1 MTAPTLDAVRPRD
14 ATLTV
19 REARASDNAA
29 LVALAAACPMTGEI
43 TMCVDRAPDFFA
55 LARLEGERW
64 KVGVAEQDGVV
75 IGCVAASERWAYV
88 DGQPTRTGYAG
99 DLKVHPAHRG
109 GPAADALEEM
119 VRETGREFGG
129 DDVPSLITVLG
140 GNRSMERR
148 TAGPRGL
155 PTLQQFASL
164 HVHAIPFLWP
174 RARVV
179 AGLTVRAAREEDLD
193 EMAALW
199 SRLAPERQLA
209 PVMDA
214 ARFRAWL
221 ASAPGLCID
230 DYLVARRADG
240 RIAGFVGVWD
250 QRAMKTLR
258 VLRYSRRLAAV
269 RHAVNAVAPLLGT
282 PRLPAEGGALPSLAC
297 VHLCAPDD
305 PSVSRALL
313 LHAYAAY
320 RASGALF
327 LTLALDRRDPRT
339 RALRGLL
346 AQPTVVNAYVTT
358 PAGRWTGVPLDG
370 RPLHFESALV

>member
-1 MTAPTLDAVRPRD
+1 MNAMTLDAVRPRA
-14 ATLTV
+14 ATITV

-64 KVGVAEQDGVV
+64 KVGVAEQDDVV

-88 DGQPTRTGYAG
+88 DGHPTRTGYAG
-99 DLKVHPAHRG
+99 DLKVHPAYRG
-109 GPAADALEEM
+109 GPAADKLQEM
-119 VRETGREFGG
+119 VRATGREFGG
-129 DDVPSLITVLG
+129 DDMLSLVTVLG

-155 PTLQQFASL
+155 PTLEHLATL

-174 RARVV
+174 RARAV
-179 AGLTVRAAREEDLD
+179 AGIAVRRARDEDLD

-214 ARFRAWL
+214 ERFRAWL
-221 ASAPGLCID
+221 ASAPGLFID

-240 RIAGFVGVWD
+240 RIVAFVGVWD
-250 QRAMKTLR
+250 QRELKTLR
-258 VLRYSRRLAAV
+258 VLRYSGRLAAV
-269 RHAVNAVAPLLGT
+269 RRAVNAVAPLLGT
-282 PRLPAEGGALPSLAC
+282 ARLPATGGALPSLAA

-305 PSVSRALL
+305 PSVLRSLL
-313 LHAYAAY
+313 LHAYSVH
-320 RASGALF
+320 RASGALC
-327 LTLALDRRDPRT
+327 LTLALDTRDPRT

-346 AQPTVVNAYVTT
+346 AQPTAVNAYVTT
-358 PAGRWTGVPLDG
+358 PAGRWTGARLDG